1 MANKLHMLSQK
12 YTSVEEYSFLFGII
26 AFIFVILG
34 LFLLQTRLN
43 ITQPHQNTSSTNAS
57 GTTQVSANES
67 IPKKIVKI
75 HISNDTGFSTREVI
89 VPKNTQLALQFT
101 RSADEDQGIFF
112 PAHDQKS
119 FVFIVGETT
128 HTVVFE
134 PFLQAGEH
142 DFLASVYTG
151 NADVFK
157 SMKGVIKVTE

>member
-43 ITQPHQNTSSTNAS
+43 SSQPYQNTSTTTNDI
-57 GTTQVSANES
+57 GQVSANES
-67 IPKKIVKI
+67 ISKKVVDI
-75 HISNDTGFSTREVI
+75 HISNETGFSTREVI
-89 VPKNTQLALQFT
+89 VPKNTQLVLQFT
-101 RSADEDQGIFF
+101 RSADEAQGIFF

-119 FVFIVGETT
+119 FQFIVGEKT

-142 DFLASVYTG
+142 DFLASIYTG
-151 NADVFK
+151 NLNVFK